1 MWKDKS
7 YLYYFVMTINLII
20 RILQSM
26 CDVFRK
32 QSAKVNIGKSESKRS
47 NKYLI
52 YHIVAPGFDLEQ

>member
-20 RILQSM
+20 RILHSM

-47 NKYLI
+47 NDI
-52 YHIVAPGFDLEQ
+52 YYIVVPEFDLG